1 MNAKAKR
8 ENRTSVLDLFTMK
21 PTFST
26 FAWHS
31 A

>member
-21 PTFST
+21 PTFLT
-26 FAWHS
+26 FA
-31 A
+31 